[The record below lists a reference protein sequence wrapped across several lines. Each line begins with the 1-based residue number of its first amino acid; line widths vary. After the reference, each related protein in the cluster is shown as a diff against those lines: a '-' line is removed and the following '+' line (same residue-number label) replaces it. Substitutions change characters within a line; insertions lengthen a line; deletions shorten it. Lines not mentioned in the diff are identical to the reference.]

1 MDEFA
6 IVQKYLPLKDNL
18 DKYLTVRTKVNCF
31 DDLEFRM
38 ANQLNRTVRKFAH
51 SGWTEMKDIVVGIKC
66 YTKREAKGT
75 VWVQHTD
82 KAKNH
87 TVYIDTL
94 EVQDEVW
101 NEFKYPLLDN
111 CHTDTRIL
119 LSDEVTAFTLAIMN
133 TATRVRHDQ
142 GINEFPSWLYKSFG
156 DKVVI
161 YVDENGKSLLS
172 EDAFPAAVEKVLVG
186 PSATSQSQ

>member
-6 IVQKYLPLKDNL
+6 IVKKYMPLKDNL

-31 DDLEFRM
+31 DDLEFSM
-38 ANQLNRTVRKFAH
+38 ANQLNKTVRKFSH

-82 KAKNH
+82 RAKNH

-94 EVQDEVW
+94 EVEDEIWVQ
-101 NEFKYPLLDN
+101 FKYPLLDTN
-111 CHTDTRIL
+111 HTDTRIL

-133 TATRVRHDQ
+133 TATRVRHDV
-142 GINEFPSWLYKSFG
+142 GTNEFPSQLYKSIG
-156 DKVVI
+156 DKAVV
-161 YVDENGKSLLS
+161 YVDENGRSFLPD
-172 EDAFPAAVEKVLVG
+172 DAYPAGIEKVLIV